1 MTDRDVAGVPLPPP
15 LIFVLGLVAGGLL
28 ELVWSTSAPPWPVTV
43 PVVVVGVVVWL
54 VLDGE
59 SSIRFKR
66 AGTPVIPF
74 KPSTALVTDG
84 AYRFTRNPIY
94 LGMAALYVALA
105 VGLGLMWSFLFL
117 PSILLAVDRLVIAR
131 EEAYLERRFGQEYVD
146 YKQRVRR
153 WI

>member
-1 MTDRDVAGVPLPPP
+1 VADDVAGVPLPPP
-15 LIFVLGLVAGGLL
+15 LIFVGGLVAGGLT
-28 ELVWSTSAPPWPVTV
+28 ELVRSTSVPPWPVTL
-43 PVVVVGVVVWL
+43 PVVVIGVGAWL

-94 LGMAALYVALA
+94 LGMVALYVALA
-105 VGLGLMWSFLFL
+105 VGLGILWSFLFL
-117 PSILLAVDRLVIAR
+117 PFVILAVDRLVIAR
-131 EEAYLERRFGQEYVD
+131 EEPYLERRFGQDYVA